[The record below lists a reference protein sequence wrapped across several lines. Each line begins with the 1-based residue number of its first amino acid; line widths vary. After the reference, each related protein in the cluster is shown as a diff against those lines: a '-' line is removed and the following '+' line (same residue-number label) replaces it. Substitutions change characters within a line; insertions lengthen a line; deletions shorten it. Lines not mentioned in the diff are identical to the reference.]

1 MMRTIPFPNADRAL
15 RQAWVADVDAALCVA
30 EGYLQAVCP
39 LGSRVALSA
48 DIAQV
53 RASLAVERELLAGD
67 GR

>member
-15 RQAWVADVDAALCVA
+15 RLAWVVDVDAALSEA

-39 LGSRVALSA
+39 IGRRVELTV

-53 RASLAVERELLAGD
+53 RASLAVELGLLIGE
-67 GR
+67 RR